1 MDLEG
6 MNKQE
11 HTAEA
16 GGAWARAYAYLLGEL
31 DDAEQFR
38 FEHDYLSDP
47 DVYDTYLAAQDE
59 LIEDYLSDELTPA
72 RRERFATHFLV
83 NDERRER
90 LRLIRDLNEQ
100 VQSTASGADSPRFA
114 DATVAASA
122 REVVLPFSAR
132 LRALLGVPR
141 GRFDFA
147 LRAAAVAAIALL
159 CLVGWRLMFRER
171 DTPREQVKVTTP
183 TPQNN
188 SGEVNAP
195 APPVTASPTPLTAEQ
210 QQQPAPPATA
220 VPTRRP
226 PARASYA
233 LTLSPLSLRD
243 TADGGAH
250 TLHMPHS
257 SDGSLSLRLVLEDTG
272 GFERLRAQV
281 KTVEGIGVYE
291 GGGLRVRQGRGGSFV
306 TLRLATS
313 TLADGD
319 YVIRLLGHTE
329 SGETPVIA
337 RYSFTVARR

>member
-16 GGAWARAYAYLLGEL
+16 GGAWARAYAYLLGEM

-47 DVYDTYLAAQDE
+47 DVYATYLAAQDE

-83 NDERRER
+83 NDQRRER
-90 LRLIRDLNEQ
+90 LRLIRELNEQ
-100 VQSTASGADSPRFA
+100 VHSSAGGADSPRFV
-114 DATVAASA
+114 DTPVTASA
-122 REVVLPFSAR
+122 REAALPLSAR
-132 LRALLGVPR
+132 LRALLGWPL

-147 LRAAAVAAIALL
+147 LRAAAVAALALL
-159 CLVGWRLMFRER
+159 CLVGWRLIFKER
-171 DTPREQVKVTTP
+171 DTPREQAGVVAP
-183 TPQNN
+183 TPQN
-188 SGEVNAP
+188 SSVEVPTPHATTTPPPMAAEQRQQP
-195 APPVTASPTPLTAEQ
+195 APPVTAAPSRHPPT
-210 QQQPAPPATA
+210 
-220 VPTRRP
+220 
-226 PARASYA
+226 RASYA

-250 TLHMPHS
+250 TLRLPRS

-281 KTVEGIGVYE
+281 KTAEGVGVYE
-291 GGGLRVRQGRGGSFV
+291 SGGLRVRQGRAGSFV
-306 TLRLATS
+306 TLRLSTS
-313 TLADGD
+313 SLADGD
-319 YVIRLLGHTE
+319 YVIRLLGDAE
-329 SGETPVIA
+329 SREPTVIA
-337 RYSFTVARR
+337 RYSFVVVKP